1 MKLPHEDLLLPLV
14 EDWLAKKGEKGCPRC
29 YLLDH
34 LFDNFYTE
42 EILECLVE
50 AHKPLRGYF
59 FMRQDY
65 FLPKDF
71 TFIRLKNLFF
81 YPLFFGKAQE
91 LFLSLWK
98 EELPFTSF
106 YAEVSRLPNPS
117 EVENHLQVIS
127 SLGFSRLTKRAEERL
142 APILKL
148 EKEWLKL
155 GGPSLSSGQ
164 RLKEKE
170 EISKLLFIVSSFP
183 LDEELKEGI
192 ILKEE
197 GKEYYYV
204 LRDAQGFSLKEENL
218 PQGAILGF
226 VPGEKLKEKPF
237 SRFSP
242 FLLALSAFEHA
253 KRAGLMLKEVEGF
266 SLHVLA
272 DIIYEL
278 EDLGFAKRVY
288 EIAKD
293 YTLQP
298 IELTLSL
305 ASIYYTLSDLD
316 TAEKLLRGKLCGCVR
331 EDPMVHHNLG
341 LVYLAKGNLSYAEY
355 HLYKAYLLDPENKAI
370 RQRLIQF
377 LFDQG
382 RISDILEILA
392 GKEDLSPQEALIL
405 GKIYFRQGD
414 YDRALSLFTQLLASP
429 ERDGEASLYL
439 AWLYLNLRKNEEVAK
454 LFLDEARSKLSTDEF
469 ERLKREL
476 NL

>member
-34 LFDNFYTE
+34 FFDNFYTE

-50 AHKPLRGYF
+50 EHKSLRGYF
-59 FMRQDY
+59 FILKDDL
-65 FLPKDF
+65 LPKDF

-98 EELPFTSF
+98 EDVPFTSF

-148 EKEWLKL
+148 EKEWL
-155 GGPSLSSGQ
+155 S
-164 RLKEKE
+164 LKEKE

-192 ILKEE
+192 ILREE
-197 GKEYYYV
+197 GKEYYYYV

-218 PQGAILGF
+218 PQGAIVGF
-226 VPGEKLKEKPF
+226 VSGEKLKEEPF

-305 ASIYYTLSDLD
+305 ASIYYTFSDLD
-316 TAEKLLRGKLCGCVR
+316 TAEKLLRSKLCGCVR

-414 YDRALSLFTQLLASP
+414 YDRALSLLSQLLASP

>member
-1 MKLPHEDLLLPLV
+1 MKLPHEDLLLPHV
-14 EDWLAKKGEKGCPRC
+14 EDCLAKKGEKGCPRC

-42 EILECLVE
+42 EIFECLVE
-50 AHKPLRGYF
+50 EHKSLRGYF
-59 FMRQDY
+59 FKLKDDL
-65 FLPKDF
+65 LPKDF

-81 YPLFFGKAQE
+81 YPLFFGNAQE

-98 EELPFTSF
+98 EDVSFTSF

-127 SLGFSRLTKRAEERL
+127 SLGFSRLTKRAEESL

-148 EKEWLKL
+148 EKEWL
-155 GGPSLSSGQ
+155 S
-164 RLKEKE
+164 LKEKE

-204 LRDAQGFSLKEENL
+204 LRDAQDISLKEENL

-226 VPGEKLKEKPF
+226 VSGDKLKEEPF

-253 KRAGLMLKEVEGF
+253 KRAGLMLKEVEAF

-316 TAEKLLRGKLCGCVR
+316 TAEKLLRSKLCGCVR

-355 HLYKAYLLDPENKAI
+355 HLYKAYLLDPENRAI

-414 YDRALSLFTQLLASP
+414 YDRALSLLSQLLASP

-454 LFLDEARSKLSTDEF
+454 LFLDEARSKLSSEEF

>member
-14 EDWLAKKGEKGCPRC
+14 EDCLAKKGEKGCPRC

-50 AHKPLRGYF
+50 THKPFRGYF
-59 FMRQDY
+59 FKFQDTS
-65 FLPKDF
+65 LPKDF
-71 TFIRLKNLFF
+71 TFIRLKNFFF
-81 YPLFFGKAQE
+81 YPLFFGKVQE

-98 EELPFTSF
+98 EDVPFTSF
-106 YAEVSRLPNPS
+106 YAEVSRFPNPS
-117 EVENHLQVIS
+117 EVENHLQMTS

-148 EKEWLKL
+148 EREWL
-155 GGPSLSSGQ
+155 S
-164 RLKEKE
+164 LKEKE
-170 EISKLLFIVSSFP
+170 EISNLLFIVSSFP
-183 LDEELKEGI
+183 LDEKLKEGI
-192 ILKEE
+192 VLREE

-204 LRDAQGFSLKEENL
+204 LRDAQGFSLSEENL

-226 VPGEKLKEKPF
+226 VPGEKLKREPF

-266 SLHVLA
+266 SLHVLG

-305 ASIYYTLSDLD
+305 ASIYYVFSDLD
-316 TAEKLLRGKLCGCVR
+316 TAEKLLRSKLCGCVR

-355 HLYKAYLLDPENKAI
+355 HLYKAYLLDPENKPI

-392 GKEDLSPQEALIL
+392 RKEDLSPQEALIL

-414 YDRALSLFTQLLASP
+414 YDMALSLLSQLLASP

-454 LFLDEARSKLSTDEF
+454 LFLDEARSKLSTEEF

-476 NL
+476 DL

>member
-1 MKLPHEDLLLPLV
+1 MKLPHEDLLLPYV

-42 EILECLVE
+42 EIFECLVE
-50 AHKPLRGYF
+50 EHKSLRGYF
-59 FMRQDY
+59 FKLKDDL
-65 FLPKDF
+65 LPKDF

-81 YPLFFGKAQE
+81 YPLFFGNSQE

-98 EELPFTSF
+98 GDVSFTSF

-148 EKEWLKL
+148 EKEWL
-155 GGPSLSSGQ
+155 S
-164 RLKEKE
+164 LKEKE

-183 LDEELKEGI
+183 LDKELKEGI
-192 ILKEE
+192 ILEEE

-204 LRDAQGFSLKEENL
+204 LRGAQGFSLKDENL
-218 PQGAILGF
+218 PQGSILGF
-226 VPGEKLKEKPF
+226 VPGEKHKEEPF

-278 EDLGFAKRVY
+278 EDLGFAKKVY

-305 ASIYYTLSDLD
+305 ASIYYTFSDLD

-355 HLYKAYLLDPENKAI
+355 HLYKAYLLDPENRAI

-414 YDRALSLFTQLLASP
+414 YDRALSLLSQLLASP

-439 AWLYLNLRKNEEVAK
+439 AWLYLNLRKNEEVAN

>member
-42 EILECLVE
+42 EIFECLVE
-50 AHKPLRGYF
+50 EHKPLRGYF

-81 YPLFFGKAQE
+81 YPLFFGKVQE

-98 EELPFTSF
+98 EDVPFTSF
-106 YAEVSRLPNPS
+106 YAEVLRLPNPS

-148 EKEWLKL
+148 EKEWL
-155 GGPSLSSGQ
+155 S
-164 RLKEKE
+164 LKEKE

-192 ILKEE
+192 ILREE

-204 LRDAQGFSLKEENL
+204 LRDIQSFSLRKHNL

-226 VPGEKLKEKPF
+226 VSGEKLKEEPF
-237 SRFSP
+237 CRFSP

-266 SLHVLA
+266 SLHVLG

-298 IELTLSL
+298 VELTLSL
-305 ASIYYTLSDLD
+305 ASIYYTFSDLD
-316 TAEKLLRGKLCGCVR
+316 TAEKLLRSKLCGCIR

-355 HLYKAYLLDPENKAI
+355 HLYKAYLLDPGNRTI

-382 RISDILEILA
+382 KISDILEILA

-405 GKIYFRQGD
+405 GKIHFRQGD
-414 YDRALSLFTQLLASP
+414 YDRALSLLSQLLASP

-454 LFLDEARSKLSTDEF
+454 LFLDEARSKLSTEEF

>member
-1 MKLPHEDLLLPLV
+1 MKLPHEDLLLPHV
-14 EDWLAKKGEKGCPRC
+14 EDCLAKKREKGCPRC

-50 AHKPLRGYF
+50 EYKPLRGYF
-59 FMRQDY
+59 FKLKDDL
-65 FLPKDF
+65 LPKDF

-98 EELPFTSF
+98 EDVPFTSF

-148 EKEWLKL
+148 EKEWL
-155 GGPSLSSGQ
+155 S
-164 RLKEKE
+164 LKEKE

-192 ILKEE
+192 ILREE

-204 LRDAQGFSLKEENL
+204 LRDAQDFSLSEENL

-226 VPGEKLKEKPF
+226 VSGEKLKEEPF

-266 SLHVLA
+266 SLHVLG

-316 TAEKLLRGKLCGCVR
+316 TAEKLLRSKLCGCIR

-355 HLYKAYLLDPENKAI
+355 HLYKAYLLDPENKPI

-414 YDRALSLFTQLLASP
+414 YDRALSLLTQLLASP

-454 LFLDEARSKLSTDEF
+454 LFLDEARSKLPTEEF

>member
-14 EDWLAKKGEKGCPRC
+14 EDWLPKKGEKGCPRC

-42 EILECLVE
+42 EIFECLVE
-50 AHKPLRGYF
+50 ANKPLRGYF
-59 FMRQDY
+59 FKYQDD

-98 EELPFTSF
+98 EDVSFTSF

-117 EVENHLQVIS
+117 QVENHLQVIS

-148 EKEWLKL
+148 EKEWL
-155 GGPSLSSGQ
+155 S
-164 RLKEKE
+164 LKEKE

-183 LDEELKEGI
+183 LDEELKERI

-197 GKEYYYV
+197 GKEHYYI
-204 LRDAQGFSLKEENL
+204 LRDAQGCSLKEENL

-226 VPGEKLKEKPF
+226 VSGEKLKEEPF

-278 EDLGFAKRVY
+278 EDLGFAKKVY

-305 ASIYYTLSDLD
+305 ASIYYAFSDLD
-316 TAEKLLRGKLCGCVR
+316 TAEKLLRSKLCGCIR

-414 YDRALSLFTQLLASP
+414 YDRALSLLSKLLASP

>member
-1 MKLPHEDLLLPLV
+1 MKLPHEELLLPLV

-42 EILECLVE
+42 EIFECLVE
-50 AHKPLRGYF
+50 ANKPLRGYF
-59 FMRQDY
+59 FKYQDD

-98 EELPFTSF
+98 EDVSFTSF

-148 EKEWLKL
+148 EKEWL
-155 GGPSLSSGQ
+155 S
-164 RLKEKE
+164 LKEKE
-170 EISKLLFIVSSFP
+170 EISKILFIVSSFP
-183 LDEELKEGI
+183 LDEELKERI

-197 GKEYYYV
+197 GTEYYYV
-204 LRDAQGFSLKEENL
+204 LRDAQGCSLKEENL

-226 VPGEKLKEKPF
+226 VSGEKLKEEPF

-305 ASIYYTLSDLD
+305 ASIYYTFSDLD

-341 LVYLAKGNLSYAEY
+341 LVYLAKDNLSNAEY

-414 YDRALSLFTQLLASP
+414 YDRALSLLSQLLASP

-454 LFLDEARSKLSTDEF
+454 LFLDEARSKLSIEEF

>member
-1 MKLPHEDLLLPLV
+1 MKLPHEDLLLPHV
-14 EDWLAKKGEKGCPRC
+14 EDCLAKKGEKGCPRC

-34 LFDNFYTE
+34 LFDNFYTK
-42 EILECLVE
+42 EIFECLVE
-50 AHKPLRGYF
+50 EHKSLRGYF
-59 FMRQDY
+59 FKLKDDL
-65 FLPKDF
+65 LPKDF

-81 YPLFFGKAQE
+81 YPLFFGNAQE

-98 EELPFTSF
+98 EDVSFTSF

-127 SLGFSRLTKRAEERL
+127 SLGFSRLTKRAEESL

-148 EKEWLKL
+148 EKEWL
-155 GGPSLSSGQ
+155 S
-164 RLKEKE
+164 LKEKE

-204 LRDAQGFSLKEENL
+204 LRDAQDISLKEENL

-226 VPGEKLKEKPF
+226 VSGDKLKEEPF

-253 KRAGLMLKEVEGF
+253 KRAGLMLKEVEAF

-316 TAEKLLRGKLCGCVR
+316 TAEKLLRSKLCGCVR

-355 HLYKAYLLDPENKAI
+355 HLYKAYLLDPENRAI

-414 YDRALSLFTQLLASP
+414 YDRALSLLSQLLASP

-454 LFLDEARSKLSTDEF
+454 LFLDEARSKLSSEEF

>member
-1 MKLPHEDLLLPLV
+1 MKLPHEELLLPLV

-42 EILECLVE
+42 EIFECLVE
-50 AHKPLRGYF
+50 ANKPLRGYF
-59 FMRQDY
+59 FKYQDD

-98 EELPFTSF
+98 EDVSFTSF

-148 EKEWLKL
+148 EKEWL
-155 GGPSLSSGQ
+155 S
-164 RLKEKE
+164 LKEKE
-170 EISKLLFIVSSFP
+170 EISKILFIVSSFP
-183 LDEELKEGI
+183 LDEELKERI

-204 LRDAQGFSLKEENL
+204 LRDAQGCSLKEENL

-226 VPGEKLKEKPF
+226 VSGEKLKEEPF

-305 ASIYYTLSDLD
+305 ASIYYTFSDLD
-316 TAEKLLRGKLCGCVR
+316 TAEKLLRGKLCGCIR

-341 LVYLAKGNLSYAEY
+341 LVYLAKGNLSNAEY

-414 YDRALSLFTQLLASP
+414 YERALSLLSQLLASP

>member
-1 MKLPHEDLLLPLV
+1 MKLPHEDLLLPYV
-14 EDWLAKKGEKGCPRC
+14 KDWLVKKGEKGCPRC

-42 EILECLVE
+42 EIFECLVE
-50 AHKPLRGYF
+50 EHKSLRGYF
-59 FMRQDY
+59 FKLKDDL
-65 FLPKDF
+65 LPKDF

-81 YPLFFGKAQE
+81 YPLFFGNSQE

-98 EELPFTSF
+98 EDVSFTSF

-155 GGPSLSSGQ
+155 WGPSLSSGQ

-218 PQGAILGF
+218 SQGAILGF
-226 VPGEKLKEKPF
+226 VSGDKLKKEPF

-253 KRAGLMLKEVEGF
+253 KRAGLMLKEVEAF

-305 ASIYYTLSDLD
+305 ASIYYTFSDLD
-316 TAEKLLRGKLCGCVR
+316 TAEKLLRGKLCGCIR

-355 HLYKAYLLDPENKAI
+355 HLYKAYLLDPENRAI

-414 YDRALSLFTQLLASP
+414 YERALSLLSQLLASP

-439 AWLYLNLRKNEEVAK
+439 AWLYLNLRKNEEVAN
-454 LFLDEARSKLSTDEF
+454 LFLDEARSKLSTEEF

>member
-42 EILECLVE
+42 EIFECFVE

-81 YPLFFGKAQE
+81 YPLFFGNSQE

-98 EELPFTSF
+98 EDVSFTSF

-142 APILKL
+142 VPILKL
-148 EKEWLKL
+148 EKEWL
-155 GGPSLSSGQ
+155 S
-164 RLKEKE
+164 LKEKE
-170 EISKLLFIVSSFP
+170 EISKLLFSVSSFP
-183 LDEELKEGI
+183 LDEELKEGT

-218 PQGAILGF
+218 PQRAILGF
-226 VPGEKLKEKPF
+226 VPGEKLKEEPF

-305 ASIYYTLSDLD
+305 ASIYYAFSNLD

-382 RISDILEILA
+382 RISDLLEILA

-414 YDRALSLFTQLLASP
+414 YDRALSLLSQLLASP
-429 ERDGEASLYL
+429 ERDGETSLYL
-439 AWLYLNLRKNEEVAK
+439 AWLYLNLRKNEEVAN
-454 LFLDEARSKLSTDEF
+454 LFLDEARSKLSPEEF

>member
-14 EDWLAKKGEKGCPRC
+14 EDWLSKKGEKGCPRC

-42 EILECLVE
+42 EIFECLVE

-59 FMRQDY
+59 FMRLDD

-81 YPLFFGKAQE
+81 YPLFFGKSQE
-91 LFLSLWK
+91 LFLFLWK
-98 EELPFTSF
+98 EDVSFTSF

-148 EKEWLKL
+148 EKEWI
-155 GGPSLSSGQ
+155 S
-164 RLKEKE
+164 LKEKE

-204 LRDAQGFSLKEENL
+204 LRDAQGFSLSEENL

-226 VPGEKLKEKPF
+226 VPGEKLKEEPF

-242 FLLALSAFEHA
+242 FLLALSAF
-253 KRAGLMLKEVEGF
+253 
-266 SLHVLA
+266 
-272 DIIYEL
+272 
-278 EDLGFAKRVY
+278 
-288 EIAKD
+288 
-293 YTLQP
+293 
-298 IELTLSL
+298 
-305 ASIYYTLSDLD
+305 
-316 TAEKLLRGKLCGCVR
+316 
-331 EDPMVHHNLG
+331 
-341 LVYLAKGNLSYAEY
+341 
-355 HLYKAYLLDPENKAI
+355 
-370 RQRLIQF
+370 
-377 LFDQG
+377 
-382 RISDILEILA
+382 
-392 GKEDLSPQEALIL
+392 
-405 GKIYFRQGD
+405 
-414 YDRALSLFTQLLASP
+414 
-429 ERDGEASLYL
+429 
-439 AWLYLNLRKNEEVAK
+439 
-454 LFLDEARSKLSTDEF
+454 
-469 ERLKREL
+469 
-476 NL
+476 

>member
-42 EILECLVE
+42 EIFECLVE
-50 AHKPLRGYF
+50 ANKPLRGYF
-59 FMRQDY
+59 FKFQDD

-98 EELPFTSF
+98 EDVSFTSF

-148 EKEWLKL
+148 EKEWL
-155 GGPSLSSGQ
+155 S
-164 RLKEKE
+164 LKEKE
-170 EISKLLFIVSSFP
+170 EISKILFIVSSFP
-183 LDEELKEGI
+183 LDEDLKERI
-192 ILKEE
+192 ILREE
-197 GKEYYYV
+197 GKEHFYV
-204 LRDAQGFSLKEENL
+204 LRDAQGCSLKEENL

-226 VPGEKLKEKPF
+226 VSGEKLKEEPF

-242 FLLALSAFEHA
+242 FLIALSAFEHA

-278 EDLGFAKRVY
+278 EDLGFAKKVY

-305 ASIYYTLSDLD
+305 ASIYYTFSDLD

-414 YDRALSLFTQLLASP
+414 YDRALSLLSKLLASP

>member
-42 EILECLVE
+42 EIFECLVE

-81 YPLFFGKAQE
+81 YPLFFGNSQE

-98 EELPFTSF
+98 EDVFFTSF

-142 APILKL
+142 VPILKL
-148 EKEWLKL
+148 EKEWL
-155 GGPSLSSGQ
+155 S
-164 RLKEKE
+164 LKEKE
-170 EISKLLFIVSSFP
+170 EISKLLFSVSSFP
-183 LDEELKEGI
+183 LDEELKEGT

-226 VPGEKLKEKPF
+226 VSGEKLKEEPF

-355 HLYKAYLLDPENKAI
+355 HLYKAYLLDPENRAI

-392 GKEDLSPQEALIL
+392 GKEDLSSQEALIL

-414 YDRALSLFTQLLASP
+414 YDRALSLLSQLLASP
-429 ERDGEASLYL
+429 DRDGEASLYL
-439 AWLYLNLRKNEEVAK
+439 AWLYLNLRKNEEVAN
-454 LFLDEARSKLSTDEF
+454 LFLDEARSKLSPEEF

>member
-1 MKLPHEDLLLPLV
+1 MKLPHEDLLLPHV

-42 EILECLVE
+42 EIFECLVE

-59 FMRQDY
+59 FMRQDD

-81 YPLFFGKAQE
+81 YPLFFGNSQE

-98 EELPFTSF
+98 GDVSFISF

-148 EKEWLKL
+148 EKEWL
-155 GGPSLSSGQ
+155 S
-164 RLKEKE
+164 LKEKE

-192 ILKEE
+192 ILREE

-204 LRDAQGFSLKEENL
+204 LRDAQGFSLKDENL

-226 VPGEKLKEKPF
+226 VSGEKLKEEPF

-305 ASIYYTLSDLD
+305 ASIYYAFSDLD
-316 TAEKLLRGKLCGCVR
+316 TAEKLLKGKLCGCVR

-355 HLYKAYLLDPENKAI
+355 HLYKAYLLDPENRAI

-377 LFDQG
+377 LFDQR

-392 GKEDLSPQEALIL
+392 GKEDLSSQEALIL

-414 YDRALSLFTQLLASP
+414 YDRALSLLSQLLASP
-429 ERDGEASLYL
+429 DRDGEASLYL
-439 AWLYLNLRKNEEVAK
+439 AWLYLNLRKNEEVAN
-454 LFLDEARSKLSTDEF
+454 LFLDEARSKLSPEEF

>member
-14 EDWLAKKGEKGCPRC
+14 EEWLPKKGEKGCPRC

-42 EILECLVE
+42 EIFECLVE
-50 AHKPLRGYF
+50 ANKPLRGYF
-59 FMRQDY
+59 FKYQDD

-98 EELPFTSF
+98 EDVSFTSF

-148 EKEWLKL
+148 EKEWL
-155 GGPSLSSGQ
+155 S
-164 RLKEKE
+164 LKEKE
-170 EISKLLFIVSSFP
+170 EISKILFIVSSFP
-183 LDEELKEGI
+183 LDEKLKEGI
-192 ILKEE
+192 ILREE

-204 LRDAQGFSLKEENL
+204 LRDAQGCSLKEENL
-218 PQGAILGF
+218 RQGAILGF
-226 VPGEKLKEKPF
+226 VSGDKLKEEPF

-242 FLLALSAFEHA
+242 FLLSLSAFEHA

-316 TAEKLLRGKLCGCVR
+316 TAEKLLRSKLCGCVR

-355 HLYKAYLLDPENKAI
+355 HLYKAYLLDPENKPI

-414 YDRALSLFTQLLASP
+414 YDRALSLLSQLLASP

-454 LFLDEARSKLSTDEF
+454 LFLDEARSKLSNEEF

-476 NL
+476 NLLG

>member
-42 EILECLVE
+42 EIFGCLVE
-50 AHKPLRGYF
+50 THKPLRGYF
-59 FMRQDY
+59 FKYQDD
-65 FLPKDF
+65 FFPKDF

-98 EELPFTSF
+98 EDVPFTSF

-148 EKEWLKL
+148 EKEWL
-155 GGPSLSSGQ
+155 S
-164 RLKEKE
+164 LKEKE

-192 ILKEE
+192 ILREE

-204 LRDAQGFSLKEENL
+204 LLDAQGFSLSEENL
-218 PQGAILGF
+218 LQGSILGF
-226 VPGEKLKEKPF
+226 VPGEKLKEEPF

-305 ASIYYTLSDLD
+305 ASIYYAFSDLD
-316 TAEKLLRGKLCGCVR
+316 MAEKLLRSKLCGCIR

-355 HLYKAYLLDPENKAI
+355 HLYKAYLLDPENRAI

-414 YDRALSLFTQLLASP
+414 YDRALSLLSQLLASP

-439 AWLYLNLRKNEEVAK
+439 AWLYLNLRKNEEVAN
-454 LFLDEARSKLSTDEF
+454 LFLDEARSKLSPEEF

>member
-14 EDWLAKKGEKGCPRC
+14 EEWLPKKGERGCPRC

-42 EILECLVE
+42 EIFECLVE

-71 TFIRLKNLFF
+71 TFIRLKKLFF
-81 YPLFFGKAQE
+81 YPLFFGNSQE

-98 EELPFTSF
+98 GDVFFTSF

-148 EKEWLKL
+148 EKEWL
-155 GGPSLSSGQ
+155 S
-164 RLKEKE
+164 LKEKE
-170 EISKLLFIVSSFP
+170 EISKLLFSVSSFP

-226 VPGEKLKEKPF
+226 VSGDKLKEEPF

-305 ASIYYTLSDLD
+305 ASIYYAFSDLD

-355 HLYKAYLLDPENKAI
+355 HLYKAYLLDPENRAI

-414 YDRALSLFTQLLASP
+414 YERALSLLSQLLASP

-439 AWLYLNLRKNEEVAK
+439 AWLYLNLRKNEEVAN
-454 LFLDEARSKLSTDEF
+454 LFLDEARSKLSTEEF

>member
-1 MKLPHEDLLLPLV
+1 LLPLV

-81 YPLFFGKAQE
+81 YPLFFGNSQE

-98 EELPFTSF
+98 EDVSFTSF

-148 EKEWLKL
+148 EKEWL
-155 GGPSLSSGQ
+155 S
-164 RLKEKE
+164 LKEKE

-192 ILKEE
+192 ILREE

-204 LRDAQGFSLKEENL
+204 LRDAQGFSLRKRTF
-218 PQGAILGF
+218 PK
-226 VPGEKLKEKPF
+226 VP
-237 SRFSP
+237 S
-242 FLLALSAFEHA
+242 
-253 KRAGLMLKEVEGF
+253 
-266 SLHVLA
+266 
-272 DIIYEL
+272 
-278 EDLGFAKRVY
+278 
-288 EIAKD
+288 
-293 YTLQP
+293 
-298 IELTLSL
+298 
-305 ASIYYTLSDLD
+305 
-316 TAEKLLRGKLCGCVR
+316 
-331 EDPMVHHNLG
+331 LG
-341 LVYLAKGNLSYAEY
+341 L
-355 HLYKAYLLDPENKAI
+355 
-370 RQRLIQF
+370 
-377 LFDQG
+377 
-382 RISDILEILA
+382 
-392 GKEDLSPQEALIL
+392 
-405 GKIYFRQGD
+405 FREKSL
-414 YDRALSLFTQLLASP
+414 RRSLFLAFLP
-429 ERDGEASLYL
+429 FCLPFQP
-439 AWLYLNLRKNEEVAK
+439 LNMPREQGLCLK
-454 LFLDEARSKLSTDEF
+454 
-469 ERLKREL
+469 RLKDL
-476 NL
+476 AYMSLLTSSTSLKI

>member
-50 AHKPLRGYF
+50 EHKPLRGYF

-81 YPLFFGKAQE
+81 YPLFFGNSQE

-98 EELPFTSF
+98 EDVSFTSF

-142 APILKL
+142 VPILKL
-148 EKEWLKL
+148 EKEWL
-155 GGPSLSSGQ
+155 S
-164 RLKEKE
+164 LKEKE
-170 EISKLLFIVSSFP
+170 EISKLLFSVSSFP

-218 PQGAILGF
+218 PQRAILGF
-226 VPGEKLKEKPF
+226 VPGEKLKEEPF

-253 KRAGLMLKEVEGF
+253 KRAGLMLKEVEAF

-305 ASIYYTLSDLD
+305 ASIYYAFSNLD

-355 HLYKAYLLDPENKAI
+355 HLYKAYLLDPENRAI

-382 RISDILEILA
+382 RISDLLEILA

-414 YDRALSLFTQLLASP
+414 YDRALSLLSQLLASP

-439 AWLYLNLRKNEEVAK
+439 AWLYLNLRKNEEVAN
-454 LFLDEARSKLSTDEF
+454 LFLDEARSKLSPEEF

>member
-1 MKLPHEDLLLPLV
+1 MKLPHEDLLLPHV
-14 EDWLAKKGEKGCPRC
+14 EDCLAKKGEKGCPRC

-42 EILECLVE
+42 EIFECLVE
-50 AHKPLRGYF
+50 EHKSLRGYF
-59 FMRQDY
+59 FKLKDDL
-65 FLPKDF
+65 LPKDF

-81 YPLFFGKAQE
+81 YPLFFGNAQE

-98 EELPFTSF
+98 EDVSFTSF
-106 YAEVSRLPNPS
+106 YAEVSRFPNPS

-127 SLGFSRLTKRAEERL
+127 SLGFSRLTKRAEESL

-148 EKEWLKL
+148 EKEWL
-155 GGPSLSSGQ
+155 S
-164 RLKEKE
+164 LKEKE

-204 LRDAQGFSLKEENL
+204 LRDAQDISLKEENL

-226 VPGEKLKEKPF
+226 VSGDKLKEEPF

-253 KRAGLMLKEVEGF
+253 KRAGLMLKEVEAF

-316 TAEKLLRGKLCGCVR
+316 TAEKLLRSKLCGCVR

-355 HLYKAYLLDPENKAI
+355 HLYKAYLLDPENRAI

-414 YDRALSLFTQLLASP
+414 YDRALSLLSQLLASP

-454 LFLDEARSKLSTDEF
+454 LFLDEARSKLSSEEF

>member
-1 MKLPHEDLLLPLV
+1 MKLPHEDLLLPHV
-14 EDWLAKKGEKGCPRC
+14 EDCLAKKGEKGCPRC

-42 EILECLVE
+42 EIFECLVE
-50 AHKPLRGYF
+50 EHKSLRGYF
-59 FMRQDY
+59 FKLKDDL
-65 FLPKDF
+65 LPKDF

-81 YPLFFGKAQE
+81 YPLFFGNSQE

-98 EELPFTSF
+98 EDVSFTSF

-148 EKEWLKL
+148 EKEWL
-155 GGPSLSSGQ
+155 S
-164 RLKEKE
+164 LKEKE

-204 LRDAQGFSLKEENL
+204 LRDAQGFSLKEEMRTYL

-226 VPGEKLKEKPF
+226 VSGDKLKEEPF

-316 TAEKLLRGKLCGCVR
+316 TAEKLLRSKLCGCVR

-355 HLYKAYLLDPENKAI
+355 HLYKAYLLDPENRAI

-414 YDRALSLFTQLLASP
+414 YDRALSLLSQLLASP

-454 LFLDEARSKLSTDEF
+454 LFLDEARSKLSSEEF

>member
-1 MKLPHEDLLLPLV
+1 MKLPHEELLLPLV
-14 EDWLAKKGEKGCPRC
+14 EDFLAKKGEKGCPRC

-50 AHKPLRGYF
+50 TYNPLRGYF
-59 FMRQDY
+59 FKLKDDL
-65 FLPKDF
+65 LPKDF

-98 EELPFTSF
+98 EDVSFTSF

-148 EKEWLKL
+148 EKEWL
-155 GGPSLSSGQ
+155 S
-164 RLKEKE
+164 LKEKE
-170 EISKLLFIVSSFP
+170 EISKLLFIVSSLP
-183 LDEELKEGI
+183 LDEKLKEGI
-192 ILKEE
+192 ILREE

-204 LRDAQGFSLKEENL
+204 LWDAQGFSLKEENL

-226 VPGEKLKEKPF
+226 VPGEKLKGEPF
-237 SRFSP
+237 SCFSP
-242 FLLALSAFEHA
+242 FLLSLSAFEHA
-253 KRAGLMLKEVEGF
+253 KRAGLMLKEAEGF

-305 ASIYYTLSDLD
+305 ASIYYTFSDLD
-316 TAEKLLRGKLCGCVR
+316 TAEKLLRGKLCGCMR

-355 HLYKAYLLDPENKAI
+355 HLYKAYLLDPENNAI

-414 YDRALSLFTQLLASP
+414 YDRALSLLSQLLASP

-439 AWLYLNLRKNEEVAK
+439 AWLYLNLRKNEEVAN
-454 LFLDEARSKLSTDEF
+454 LFLDEARSRLSNDEF
-469 ERLKREL
+469 ERLKKEL

>member
-14 EDWLAKKGEKGCPRC
+14 EEWLTKKGEKGCPRC

-42 EILECLVE
+42 EIFECLVE
-50 AHKPLRGYF
+50 ANKPLRGYF
-59 FMRQDY
+59 FKYQDD

-98 EELPFTSF
+98 EDVSFTSF

-148 EKEWLKL
+148 EKKWL
-155 GGPSLSSGQ
+155 S
-164 RLKEKE
+164 LKEKE
-170 EISKLLFIVSSFP
+170 EISKILFIVSSFP
-183 LDEELKEGI
+183 LDEKLKEGI
-192 ILKEE
+192 ILREE

-204 LRDAQGFSLKEENL
+204 LRDAQGCSLKEENL
-218 PQGAILGF
+218 RQGAILGF
-226 VPGEKLKEKPF
+226 VSGDKLKEKPF

-242 FLLALSAFEHA
+242 FLLVLSAFEHA

-316 TAEKLLRGKLCGCVR
+316 TAEKLLRSKLCGCVR

-355 HLYKAYLLDPENKAI
+355 HLYKAYLLDPENKPI

-414 YDRALSLFTQLLASP
+414 YDRALSLLSQLLASP

-454 LFLDEARSKLSTDEF
+454 LFLDEARSKLSTEEF

>member
-1 MKLPHEDLLLPLV
+1 MKLPHEELLLPLV
-14 EDWLAKKGEKGCPRC
+14 EDWLPKKGEKGCPRC

-42 EILECLVE
+42 EIFECLVE
-50 AHKPLRGYF
+50 AQKPLRGYF
-59 FMRQDY
+59 FKYQDDL
-65 FLPKDF
+65 LPKDF

-81 YPLFFGKAQE
+81 YPLFFGNSQE

-98 EELPFTSF
+98 EDVSFTSF

-148 EKEWLKL
+148 EKVWL
-155 GGPSLSSGQ
+155 S
-164 RLKEKE
+164 LKEKE

-183 LDEELKEGI
+183 FDEELKEGI

-197 GKEYYYV
+197 GKEHYYV
-204 LRDAQGFSLKEENL
+204 LRDAQGCSLKEENL
-218 PQGAILGF
+218 TQGAILGF
-226 VPGEKLKEKPF
+226 VPGEKLKEEPF

-316 TAEKLLRGKLCGCVR
+316 TAEKLLRGKLCGCIR

-355 HLYKAYLLDPENKAI
+355 HLYKAYLLDPENRAI

-414 YDRALSLFTQLLASP
+414 YDRALSLLSQLLASP

-439 AWLYLNLRKNEEVAK
+439 AWLYLNLRKNEEVAN

>member
-1 MKLPHEDLLLPLV
+1 
-14 EDWLAKKGEKGCPRC
+14 
-29 YLLDH
+29 
-34 LFDNFYTE
+34 
-42 EILECLVE
+42 
-50 AHKPLRGYF
+50 
-59 FMRQDY
+59 
-65 FLPKDF
+65 
-71 TFIRLKNLFF
+71 
-81 YPLFFGKAQE
+81 
-91 LFLSLWK
+91 
-98 EELPFTSF
+98 
-106 YAEVSRLPNPS
+106 
-117 EVENHLQVIS
+117 
-127 SLGFSRLTKRAEERL
+127 
-142 APILKL
+142 
-148 EKEWLKL
+148 
-155 GGPSLSSGQ
+155 
-164 RLKEKE
+164 
-170 EISKLLFIVSSFP
+170 
-183 LDEELKEGI
+183 
-192 ILKEE
+192 
-197 GKEYYYV
+197 
-204 LRDAQGFSLKEENL
+204 
-218 PQGAILGF
+218 
-226 VPGEKLKEKPF
+226 
-237 SRFSP
+237 
-242 FLLALSAFEHA
+242 
-253 KRAGLMLKEVEGF
+253 MLKEVEGF

-355 HLYKAYLLDPENKAI
+355 HLYKAYLLDPENRAI

-414 YDRALSLFTQLLASP
+414 YDRALSLLSQLLASP

-439 AWLYLNLRKNEEVAK
+439 AWLYLNLRKNEEVAN
-454 LFLDEARSKLSTDEF
+454 LFLDEARSKLSSEEF

>member
-42 EILECLVE
+42 EIFECLVE
-50 AHKPLRGYF
+50 EHKSLRGYF
-59 FMRQDY
+59 FKLKDDL
-65 FLPKDF
+65 LPKDF

-81 YPLFFGKAQE
+81 YPLFFGNSQE

-98 EELPFTSF
+98 EDVSFTSF

-148 EKEWLKL
+148 EKEWL
-155 GGPSLSSGQ
+155 S
-164 RLKEKE
+164 LKEKE

-226 VPGEKLKEKPF
+226 VPGEKLKEEPF

-253 KRAGLMLKEVEGF
+253 KRAGLMLKEVEAF

-316 TAEKLLRGKLCGCVR
+316 IAEKLLRSKLCGCVR

-355 HLYKAYLLDPENKAI
+355 HLYKAYLLDPENRAI

-414 YDRALSLFTQLLASP
+414 YDRALSLLSQLLASP

-454 LFLDEARSKLSTDEF
+454 LFLDEARSKLSSEEF

>member
-42 EILECLVE
+42 EIFECLVE

-81 YPLFFGKAQE
+81 YPLFFGNSQE

-98 EELPFTSF
+98 KDVSFTSF

-142 APILKL
+142 VPILKL
-148 EKEWLKL
+148 EKEWL
-155 GGPSLSSGQ
+155 S
-164 RLKEKE
+164 LKEKE
-170 EISKLLFIVSSFP
+170 EISKLLFSVSSFP
-183 LDEELKEGI
+183 LDEELKEGT

-226 VPGEKLKEKPF
+226 VSGEKLKEEPF

-355 HLYKAYLLDPENKAI
+355 HLYKAYLLDPENRAI

-392 GKEDLSPQEALIL
+392 GKEDLSSQEALIL

-414 YDRALSLFTQLLASP
+414 YDRALSLLSQLLASP
-429 ERDGEASLYL
+429 DRDGEASLYL
-439 AWLYLNLRKNEEVAK
+439 AWLYLNLRKNEEVAN
-454 LFLDEARSKLSTDEF
+454 LFLDEARSKLSPEEF

>member
-1 MKLPHEDLLLPLV
+1 MKLPHEELLLPLV

-42 EILECLVE
+42 EIFECLVE
-50 AHKPLRGYF
+50 ANKPLRGYF
-59 FMRQDY
+59 FKFQDNS
-65 FLPKDF
+65 LPKDF

-98 EELPFTSF
+98 EDVSFTSF

-148 EKEWLKL
+148 EKEWL
-155 GGPSLSSGQ
+155 S
-164 RLKEKE
+164 LKEKE
-170 EISKLLFIVSSFP
+170 EISKILFIVSSFP

-192 ILKEE
+192 ILREE
-197 GKEYYYV
+197 GKEHYYV
-204 LRDAQGFSLKEENL
+204 LRDAQGCSLKEENL

-226 VPGEKLKEKPF
+226 VSGEKLKEEPF

-305 ASIYYTLSDLD
+305 ASIYYTFSDLD

-414 YDRALSLFTQLLASP
+414 YDRALSLLSQLLASP

>member
-42 EILECLVE
+42 EIFECLVE

-59 FMRQDY
+59 FKFQDNS
-65 FLPKDF
+65 LPKDF

-81 YPLFFGKAQE
+81 YPLFFGNSQE

-98 EELPFTSF
+98 EDVSFTSF

-148 EKEWLKL
+148 EKEWL
-155 GGPSLSSGQ
+155 S
-164 RLKEKE
+164 LKEKE

-183 LDEELKEGI
+183 VDEELKEGI

-197 GKEYYYV
+197 GKEHYYV
-204 LRDAQGFSLKEENL
+204 LRDAKGCSLKEENL

-226 VPGEKLKEKPF
+226 VSGEKLKEEPF

-278 EDLGFAKRVY
+278 EDLGFAKKVY

-305 ASIYYTLSDLD
+305 ASIYYTFSDLD
-316 TAEKLLRGKLCGCVR
+316 TAEKLLRSKLCGCIR

-414 YDRALSLFTQLLASP
+414 YDRALSLLSQLLASP

>member
-42 EILECLVE
+42 EIFECLVE

-81 YPLFFGKAQE
+81 YPLFFGNSQE

-98 EELPFTSF
+98 KDVSFTSF

-142 APILKL
+142 VPILKL
-148 EKEWLKL
+148 EKEWL
-155 GGPSLSSGQ
+155 S
-164 RLKEKE
+164 LKEKE
-170 EISKLLFIVSSFP
+170 EISKLLFSVSSFP

-226 VPGEKLKEKPF
+226 VPGEKLKEEPF

-272 DIIYEL
+272 DIIYDL
-278 EDLGFAKRVY
+278 EDLGFAKKVY

-293 YTLQP
+293 YTLQS

-305 ASIYYTLSDLD
+305 ASIYYAFSDLD

-331 EDPMVHHNLG
+331 EDPIVHHNLG

-382 RISDILEILA
+382 RISDLLEILA

-414 YDRALSLFTQLLASP
+414 YDRALSLLSQLLASP
-429 ERDGEASLYL
+429 ERDGETSLYL
-439 AWLYLNLRKNEEVAK
+439 AWLYLNLRKNEEVAN
-454 LFLDEARSKLSTDEF
+454 LFLDEARSKLSTEEF

>member
-14 EDWLAKKGEKGCPRC
+14 EDCLAKKGEKGCPRC

-42 EILECLVE
+42 EIFECLVE
-50 AHKPLRGYF
+50 EHKSLRGYF
-59 FMRQDY
+59 FKLKDDL
-65 FLPKDF
+65 LPKDF

-81 YPLFFGKAQE
+81 YPLFFGNSQE

-98 EELPFTSF
+98 EDVSFTSF

-127 SLGFSRLTKRAEERL
+127 SLGFSRLTKRAEDRL
-142 APILKL
+142 APIFKL
-148 EKEWLKL
+148 EKEWL
-155 GGPSLSSGQ
+155 S
-164 RLKEKE
+164 LKEKE

-204 LRDAQGFSLKEENL
+204 LRDAQDISLKEENL

-226 VPGEKLKEKPF
+226 VPGEKLKEEPF
-237 SRFSP
+237 SLFSP

-253 KRAGLMLKEVEGF
+253 KRAGLILKEVEGF

-316 TAEKLLRGKLCGCVR
+316 TAEKLLRSKLCGCVR

-355 HLYKAYLLDPENKAI
+355 HLYKAYLLDPENKNI

-414 YDRALSLFTQLLASP
+414 YDRALSFLSQLLASP

-454 LFLDEARSKLSTDEF
+454 LFLDEARSKLSSEEF

>member
-1 MKLPHEDLLLPLV
+1 MKLPYEDLLLPLV
-14 EDWLAKKGEKGCPRC
+14 KDWLAKKGEKGCPRC

-81 YPLFFGKAQE
+81 YPLFFGNSQE

-98 EELPFTSF
+98 EDVPFTSF
-106 YAEVSRLPNPS
+106 YAEVSSLPNPS
-117 EVENHLQVIS
+117 EVENHFQVIS

-148 EKEWLKL
+148 ENEWL
-155 GGPSLSSGQ
+155 S
-164 RLKEKE
+164 LKEKE

-204 LRDAQGFSLKEENL
+204 LWDAQGLSLSEENL

-226 VPGEKLKEKPF
+226 VPGEKLKEEPF
-237 SRFSP
+237 SCFSP

-253 KRAGLMLKEVEGF
+253 KRAGLMLKEVEAF

-316 TAEKLLRGKLCGCVR
+316 TAEKLLRGKLCGCIR

-355 HLYKAYLLDPENKAI
+355 HLYKAYLLDPGNQAI

-414 YDRALSLFTQLLASP
+414 YDRALSLLSQLLASP

-454 LFLDEARSKLSTDEF
+454 LFLDEARSKLSTEEF

>member
-42 EILECLVE
+42 EIFECLVE
-50 AHKPLRGYF
+50 ANKPLRGYF
-59 FMRQDY
+59 FKFQDNS
-65 FLPKDF
+65 LPKDF

-98 EELPFTSF
+98 EDVSFTSF

-148 EKEWLKL
+148 EKEWL
-155 GGPSLSSGQ
+155 S
-164 RLKEKE
+164 LKEKE
-170 EISKLLFIVSSFP
+170 EISKILFIVSSFP
-183 LDEELKEGI
+183 LDEDLKERI
-192 ILKEE
+192 ILREE
-197 GKEYYYV
+197 GKEHFYV
-204 LRDAQGFSLKEENL
+204 LRDAQGCSLKEENL

-226 VPGEKLKEKPF
+226 VSGEKLKEEPF

-242 FLLALSAFEHA
+242 FLIALSAFEHA

-305 ASIYYTLSDLD
+305 ASIYYTFSDLD

-414 YDRALSLFTQLLASP
+414 YDRALSLLSKLLASP

>member
-14 EDWLAKKGEKGCPRC
+14 EEWLAKKGEKGCPRC

-50 AHKPLRGYF
+50 ANKPLRGYF
-59 FMRQDY
+59 FKYQDNS
-65 FLPKDF
+65 LPKDF
-71 TFIRLKNLFF
+71 TFIRLKNFFF
-81 YPLFFGKAQE
+81 YPLFFGNSQE

-98 EELPFTSF
+98 EDVPFTSF

-148 EKEWLKL
+148 EKEWL
-155 GGPSLSSGQ
+155 SL
-164 RLKEKE
+164 KAKE

-183 LDEELKEGI
+183 VDEELKEGI

-197 GKEYYYV
+197 GKEHYYV
-204 LRDAQGFSLKEENL
+204 LRDAKGFSLSEENL

-226 VPGEKLKEKPF
+226 VSGEKLKEEPF

-278 EDLGFAKRVY
+278 EDLGFAKKVY

-305 ASIYYTLSDLD
+305 ASIYYTFSDLD
-316 TAEKLLRGKLCGCVR
+316 TAEKLLRGKLCGCIR

-414 YDRALSLFTQLLASP
+414 YDRALSLLSKLLASP

>member
-14 EDWLAKKGEKGCPRC
+14 EDCLAKKGEKGCPRC

-42 EILECLVE
+42 EIFECLVE

-59 FMRQDY
+59 FKYQDD

-81 YPLFFGKAQE
+81 YPLFFGNSQE

-98 EELPFTSF
+98 EDVSFTSF
-106 YAEVSRLPNPS
+106 YAEVSSLPNPS

-148 EKEWLKL
+148 EKEWL
-155 GGPSLSSGQ
+155 S
-164 RLKEKE
+164 LKEKE
-170 EISKLLFIVSSFP
+170 EISKLLFIVSSLP

-204 LRDAQGFSLKEENL
+204 LRDAQGFSLKEEVL

-226 VPGEKLKEKPF
+226 VSGDKLKEEPF

-305 ASIYYTLSDLD
+305 ASIYYAFSDLD

-355 HLYKAYLLDPENKAI
+355 HLYKAYLLDPENRAI

-414 YDRALSLFTQLLASP
+414 YDRALSLLSQLLASP

-439 AWLYLNLRKNEEVAK
+439 AWLYLNLRKNEEVAN
-454 LFLDEARSKLSTDEF
+454 LFLDEARSKLSTEEF